1 MQKEIEAALK
11 MILKP
16 GAVDFALYRESWIIV
31 EEQGKAP
38 RLERS
43 RYFSFI
49 DRKNSWP
56 SDQVDVTC
64 MTREAEEA
72 VRGYISRNLG
82 LKRFEPGE
90 DDPTSLLEVW
100 A

>member
-1 MQKEIEAALK
+1 MWEEIEATLK

-16 GAVDFALYRESWIIV
+16 WAIDFVLYRESWIVV
-31 EEQGKAP
+31 EEQGKVP
-38 RLERS
+38 RLEKS

-49 DRKNSWP
+49 DRKKEWP

-64 MTREAEEA
+64 MTGEAEET
-72 VRGYISRNLG
+72 VRRYISRELG
-82 LKRFEPGE
+82 LKRFKPGA

>member
-1 MQKEIEAALK
+1 MWEETKAALK
-11 MILKP
+11 IILKP
-16 GAVDFALYRESWIIV
+16 RTADFVLYRESWIIV

-38 RLERS
+38 RLEKS
-43 RYFSFI
+43 RYFSFV

-56 SDQVDVTC
+56 SDHVDVTC

-72 VRGYISRNLG
+72 VREYISRELG
-82 LKRFEPGE
+82 LKRFSPGA